1 MWIVLAIPAAVLGLV
16 VLLVLV
22 PFRARASASVHE
34 GAPAGRARV
43 DWALGLL
50 SVEIDARRRGALRVA
65 EIPVARFALGAAS
78 GRTKKD
84 RRRRR
89 PREGKREREAE
100 REKKKAGALAR
111 LRAVLGERAAFQGMA
126 ARLARALHLKVRAS
140 GRVGTGDPADTAAL
154 GALAAAL
161 GTLPGVELALGL
173 EWVEEA
179 LEGDL
184 ELAARIWIAELLVV
198 AALLL
203 LARRHRRAL
212 RAAFGGL
219 RT

>member
-1 MWIVLAIPAAVLGLV
+1 MWVAILYAVLGLV
-16 VLLVLV
+16 LLVVLV
-22 PFRARASASVHE
+22 PFRASASGSVHD
-34 GAPAGRARV
+34 GAPAGEARV
-43 DWALGLL
+43 DWGLGLL
-50 SVEIDARRRGALRVA
+50 SVGIDARRRVALRVVK
-65 EIPVARFALGAAS
+65 IPVARFDLVTTGE
-78 GRTKKD
+78 RRKKD

-89 PREGKREREAE
+89 LREAK

-111 LRAVLGERAAFQGMA
+111 LRAVLAEREGFRGMA
-126 ARLARALHLKVRAS
+126 ARLTRALHLRVRAS
-140 GRVGTGDPADTAAL
+140 GQVGTGDPADTAAL
-154 GALAAAL
+154 GALTAAL

-173 EWVEEA
+173 DWVEEA
-179 LEGDL
+179 LELDL

-198 AALLL
+198 AAPLL

>member
-1 MWIVLAIPAAVLGLV
+1 MWILLAIPAAILGLV
-16 VLLVLV
+16 VLLVVV
-22 PFRARASASVHE
+22 PFRARASGSVHE
-34 GAPAGRARV
+34 GAPAGEARL

-50 SVEIDARRRGALRVA
+50 SVEIDARRRGALRVV
-65 EIPVARFALGAAS
+65 EIPVARFALSAAG
-78 GRTKKD
+78 GRTKKE
-84 RRRRR
+84 RRKRA
-89 PREGKREREAE
+89 REGKLEREAR

-111 LRAVLGERAAFQGMA
+111 LRAVLGERAALQGMA
-126 ARLARALHLKVRAS
+126 ARLSRALHLKVRAS

-154 GALAAAL
+154 GALVAAL

-179 LEGDL
+179 LEVDL